1 MQFGIMFDTHVD
13 KWELIRY
20 AEELGYDR
28 AYVPDSHMLWSDC
41 YVTLGLAA
49 VNTRRIKIGT
59 GIAAPGTR
67 IPPVTAHSIATINQ
81 LAPGRVFLGI
91 GSGHTS
97 MRVMGQ
103 NPVSIAEMREH
114 VRVVR
119 GLLRGEE
126 VDYDYRGKTRPITF
140 LHRDRHYINL
150 DDPIPI
156 YIAAN
161 GPRAIELAG
170 ETGDG
175 WITTTAKPDEARAF
189 TAHLMAGAR
198 RAGRTLPKD
207 FLRTFVTSVCVL
219 RPGEKLTDER
229 VINETGSQVT
239 CMLHLV
245 YELWAYLGRNQ
256 DEIVPPYFANVWED
270 YVKRVETY
278 PEKSRFRHIHNGHCT
293 FLQPEERRF
302 VTPEAVAEIT
312 ITGEPDYV
320 VSRIRAMEA
329 EGMQEV
335 ILLPP
340 ADYQRKV
347 FRDFAEKVMP
357 AFR

>member
-1 MQFGIMFDTHVD
+1 MQFAIMFDTHVD
-13 KWELIRY
+13 KWDLIRY

-28 AYVPDSHMLWSDC
+28 AYVPDSHLIWSDC

-67 IPPVTAHSIATINQ
+67 IAPVTAHSIATINQ

-140 LHRDRHYINL
+140 LHRDRHFINL

-175 WITTTAKPDEARAF
+175 WITTIAQPHEARAF
-189 TAHLMAGAR
+189 TAHLEAGAR
-198 RAGRTLPKD
+198 HAGRTLPRD
-207 FLRTFVTSVCVL
+207 FLRSFVTSACVL

-239 CMLHLV
+239 CVLHLI
-245 YELWAYLGRNQ
+245 YEVWAYLGRK

-270 YVKRVETY
+270 YVKRVESY
-278 PEKSRFRHIHNGHCT
+278 PEKIRFRHIHNGHCT

-302 VTPEAVAEIT
+302 VTPEAIAEIT

-329 EGMQEV
+329 EGLTEV
-335 ILLPP
+335 TLLPP

>member
-1 MQFGIMFDTHVD
+1 MQFAIMFDTHVD
-13 KWELIRY
+13 KWDLIRY

-28 AYVPDSHMLWSDC
+28 AYVPDSHMIWSDC

-67 IPPVTAHSIATINQ
+67 IPPVTAHSIASINQ

-119 GLLRGEE
+119 ALLHGQE
-126 VDYDYRGKTRPITF
+126 VDYEYRGKTRPITF
-140 LHRDRHYINL
+140 IHRDRHFVNI

-170 ETGDG
+170 EIGDG
-175 WITTTAKPDEARAF
+175 WITTTAQPRDARVW
-189 TAHLMAGAR
+189 TEHLVAGAKKSG
-198 RAGRTLPKD
+198 RAIPMNFHRS
-207 FLRTFVTSVCVL
+207 FVTSACVL
-219 RPGEKLTDER
+219 RSGEKLSDDR
-229 VINETGSQVT
+229 VIDETGSQVT
-239 CMLHLV
+239 CVLHLI
-245 YELWAYLGRNQ
+245 YEVWNYLGRK

-270 YVKRVETY
+270 YVKRVEGY
-278 PEKSRFRHIHNGHCT
+278 PAKTRFRHIHDGHCT
-293 FLQPEERRF
+293 YLQPEERRF
-302 VTPEAVAEIT
+302 VTPEAIAEIT
-312 ITGEPDYV
+312 ISGEPDYI

-329 EGMQEV
+329 EGFNEV
-335 ILLPP
+335 TLLPP

-347 FRDFAEKVMP
+347 FRDFAEQVMP